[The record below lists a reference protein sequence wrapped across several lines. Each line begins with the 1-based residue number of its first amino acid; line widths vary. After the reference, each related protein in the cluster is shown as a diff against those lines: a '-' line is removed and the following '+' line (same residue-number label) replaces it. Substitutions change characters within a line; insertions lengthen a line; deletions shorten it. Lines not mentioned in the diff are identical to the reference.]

1 VENAFR
7 EMKDF
12 LKIRPIYHH
21 VEIRVRTHVLICVLA
36 YTIEKILDRGLS
48 DEDID
53 LSAREACELLDEVR
67 LVENQVPD

>member
-21 VEIRVRTHVLICVLA
+21 VETRIKAHVLIRVLA
-36 YTIEKILDRGLS
+36 YTIEKILDRELS

-53 LSAREACELLDEVR
+53 LSAREACELL
-67 LVENQVPD
+67 